1 MNKKTIVLVCATLF
15 GLAACGGGGG
25 GHHTPNVNTGNS
37 QPLNKQGL
45 TNNQTNNK
53 NSSTNQTLP
62 NNQTNNKNT
71 SNNSKPTYTPPSEYK
86 GSVTVSSEPDISK
99 ATIKSITNQNLDKIV
114 VDGHEIVI
122 NYPGIVSGTFTTI
135 RNRDRETI
143 VSGKQLK
150 YTKFGSHETF
160 GIPGK
165 LDSKVYTFAIGE
177 VTPTTGENAVPTTG
191 TATYKGS
198 TVMNVGGGSFITE
211 DPSLAESH
219 FNVDFSN
226 KKISGYTQ
234 ITTKAGNTPLHK
246 VPLEGK
252 INGATFSGT
261 KDKVSMQ
268 GHFFG
273 PKAAELGGVF
283 KGTIAEKN
291 ETTNEMMDVPVL
303 GSFGATKQ

>member
-1 MNKKTIVLVCATLF
+1 MNKKTIVLVCTTLF

-53 NSSTNQTLP
+53 NSSTNQTSP

-71 SNNSKPTYTPPSEYK
+71 SNNSKPTYTPTSEYK
-86 GSVTVSSEPDISK
+86 GSVTVSNEPDTSK
-99 ATIKSITNQNLDKIV
+99 ATIKSITNPNLDKIV

-122 NYPGIVSGTFTTI
+122 NYPGVMSGTFTTI
-135 RNRDRETI
+135 RNGDRETI

-150 YTKFGSHETF
+150 YAKFGSHETF
-160 GIPGK
+160 GRPGK

-177 VTPTTGENAVPTTG
+177 VTPTTGENAVPATG
-191 TATYKGS
+191 KATYKGS
-198 TVMNVGGGSFITE
+198 TVMNVGGGSFMT
-211 DPSLAESH
+211 DPSRAKSH
-219 FNVDFSN
+219 FDVDFGS
-226 KKISGYTQ
+226 KTISGYTR
-234 ITTKAGNTPLHK
+234 ITTEAGDTLHN

-283 KGTIAEKN
+283 KGTIAD
-291 ETTNEMMDVPVL
+291 EMMDVPVL

>member
-99 ATIKSITNQNLDKIV
+99 TTIKSITSPNLEKIV

-122 NYPGIVSGTFTTI
+122 NRPESCLASSPPSAT
-135 RNRDRETI
+135 ETEKPSSAANNSNTQNLVRMKHLENLENLI
-143 VSGKQLK
+143 LK
-150 YTKFGSHETF
+150 CTH
-160 GIPGK
+160 
-165 LDSKVYTFAIGE
+165 L
-177 VTPTTGENAVPTTG
+177 
-191 TATYKGS
+191 
-198 TVMNVGGGSFITE
+198 
-211 DPSLAESH
+211 PSA
-219 FNVDFSN
+219 
-226 KKISGYTQ
+226 K
-234 ITTKAGNTPLHK
+234 
-246 VPLEGK
+246 
-252 INGATFSGT
+252 
-261 KDKVSMQ
+261 
-268 GHFFG
+268 
-273 PKAAELGGVF
+273 
-283 KGTIAEKN
+283 
-291 ETTNEMMDVPVL
+291 
-303 GSFGATKQ
+303 

>member
-99 ATIKSITNQNLDKIV
+99 TTIKSITSPNLEKIV

-122 NYPGIVSGTFTTI
+122 NRPGIMSGEFTTI
-135 RNRDRETI
+135 RNGDRKTI
-143 VSGKQLK
+143 ISGKQLK
-150 YTKFGSHETF
+150 YAKFGSHETF
-160 GIPGK
+160 GKPGK

-177 VTPTTGENAVPTTG
+177 VTPTTGENAVPATG
-191 TATYKGS
+191 KATYKGS
-198 TVMNVGGGSFITE
+198 TVMNVGGGSFIME

-219 FNVDFSN
+219 FDVDFGN
-226 KKISGYTQ
+226 KKISGYAQ
-234 ITTKAGNTPLHK
+234 ITTKAGHTLHK
-246 VPLEGK
+246 VPLEGE

-283 KGTIAEKN
+283 KGTIAD
-291 ETTNEMMDVPVL
+291 EMMDVPVL

>member
-1 MNKKTIVLVCATLF
+1 MNKKTIVLVCTTLF

-45 TNNQTNNK
+45 TNNQTNNQ
-53 NSSTNQTLP
+53 NSSTNQTSP

-71 SNNSKPTYTPPSEYK
+71 SNNSKPTYTPTSEYK
-86 GSVTVSSEPDISK
+86 GSVTVSNEPDTSK
-99 ATIKSITNQNLDKIV
+99 ATIKSITNPNLDKIV

-135 RNRDRETI
+135 RNGNRETI
-143 VSGKQLK
+143 ISGKQLK
-150 YTKFGSHETF
+150 YAKFGLHE
-160 GIPGK
+160 IHERR
-165 LDSKVYTFAIGE
+165 DSKVYTFAIGE
-177 VTPTTGENAVPTTG
+177 VTPTTGENAVPPTG
-191 TATYKGS
+191 KATYKGS
-198 TVMNVGGGSFITE
+198 TVMNVGGGSFIMK
-211 DPSLAESH
+211 DPSLAKSH
-219 FNVDFSN
+219 FDVDFGS
-226 KKISGYTQ
+226 KTISGYTQ
-234 ITTKAGNTPLHK
+234 ITTEAGNTLHN

-291 ETTNEMMDVPVL
+291 EETNKMIDVPVL